1 MKEREAWVK
10 VACLVRNHYWK
21 GCDALRGHL
30 EDQTNAARE
39 SMMMAGLVMLYRY
52 GVVLKNPMPPMILRE
67 RASIAFHFL
76 ATRLFLEG
84 EKGQGTMRWMLERQ
98 KKDKRRSLQDGGS
111 VAWGMGK
118 RSLEG

>member
-67 RASIAFHFL
+67 RASIALHFL
-76 ATRLFLEG
+76 ATRLFSRRG
-84 EKGQGTMRWMLERQ
+84 KGSGDNEMDVGKTKERQ
-98 KKDKRRSLQDGGS
+98 KT
-111 VAWGMGK
+111 
-118 RSLEG
+118 